1 MGDDKS
7 SIVMASR
14 DRDRELLIPV
24 ADSVDHDDSS
34 KPSSSASSSHHT
46 GREVFT
52 LCLASLFFVFRFYFY
67 VFLMCKRCLY
77 VFTLFFV
84 GFGLAS
90 VLRST
95 SLLCLTFFVD

>member
-46 GREVFT
+46 GRETFYKVVRSW
-52 LCLASLFFVFRFYFY
+52 ASKKFMTGWYANFCPLSSFFLVYFY
-67 VFLMCKRCLY
+67 DHLCSMC
-77 VFTLFFV
+77 
-84 GFGLAS
+84 
-90 VLRST
+90 
-95 SLLCLTFFVD
+95 